1 MASMPQA
8 PQPADALCDLVTTLW
23 ASAQAAGW
31 LTPPREDGWWIR
43 VCNARSRSPAQGWKL
58 HISAGPGSVAAVLR
72 CALPVLLADDANFKV
87 IASIE
92 RLRTL
97 NDGAAGLSQVG
108 KCITVYPNDE
118 PQALR
123 LARALDLATRGLAG
137 PAIPSDRPL
146 AAGSLVHYRYG
157 SFAARLVQSPGGA
170 IEWALAQPDGTLV
183 PDVRAV
189 GCYRPAWA
197 VDPFVAAG
205 VADAPVPPEDLID
218 ERYLVIETL
227 AQSARGT
234 VARAIDLRRL
244 RRCVLKR
251 AARHAQLSRSGQD
264 ARDRLRHEADVL
276 ARLAPDARVPRVFDL
291 IEHAGDLIL
300 VLEDLAGEPLSA
312 GVARLARRGCT
323 LPESRVTRLACALAA
338 LLQTIHDQGLVYRD
352 LKPANVILGAD
363 DQVSLIDFELA
374 HGLDS
379 ALPAVGRGTTGYM
392 SPQQAD
398 GAPPCT
404 ADDVYSLGALLYYA
418 ATGAEPGFTPQPD
431 APLSRSLDLL
441 NPTLSPALSTIIHC
455 CLLPDPSARPSLRAL
470 AALLAAARDNPSAA
484 PLAGSSTQSPHATPD
499 AAQFRR
505 LARRLAD
512 SLCAAA
518 RWLPDGRGPVWEC
531 ALYNESGIWS
541 RDLYAGS
548 AGTLLVLALLVA
560 ELGDAPAAA
569 LLRQGIAALL
579 RAPRPAGAPLAGLY
593 FGESGLALVAC
604 AAGQALSDADLIAA
618 AGARGHAVAALPC
631 HGPDLMT
638 GAAGRIRLHLLLWE
652 ATADPGQFAHA
663 VAMGELLLALAE
675 PIDGGLCWTL
685 PPDYGSLRGKSLLG
699 YAHGAA
705 GIGDALLDLFAAT
718 RDARFGVAAQAAA
731 RWIMAQ
737 ATPALNDGSGLIW
750 PKEPGGDPAGGSW
763 CHGAAGIGRF
773 LLHLAT
779 RGGVAEAASMA
790 ERAAWMV
797 GRGARWSGPTQCH
810 GLTGNI
816 GFLLDM
822 FQTTGA
828 HAYLDAAYA
837 QARLLDGFIVEQDG
851 RLVCQSDLPAVFTP
865 DLMLGYGGVIL
876 CLLRLS
882 QPERRFS
889 ALKALGL

>member
-1 MASMPQA
+1 MARIPEG
-8 PQPADALCDLVTTLW
+8 QPAAESLYDLVAALCS
-23 ASAQAAGW
+23 SAQAAGW
-31 LTPPREDGWWIR
+31 LTPPRMDGWWIR
-43 VCNARSRSPAQGWKL
+43 VCNAHARSPAQGWKL

-72 CALPVLLADDANFKV
+72 CALPVLLAEDANFKV

-97 NDGAAGLSQVG
+97 NDGEAGLSQVG
-108 KCITVYPNDE
+108 KCITVYPNDD

-146 AAGSLVHYRYG
+146 ASGSLVHYRYG
-157 SFAARLVQSPGGA
+157 SFATRLVQMPNGA

-189 GCYRPAWA
+189 GCYRPAWT

-205 VADAPVPPEDLID
+205 VAAAPSPPEALID
-218 ERYLVIETL
+218 GRYLVLETL

-234 VARAIDLRRL
+234 VARAIDLRQL

-264 ARDRLRHEADVL
+264 ARDRLRHEAAVL
-276 ARLAPDARVPRVFDL
+276 TRLAPDARVPRVFDL

-300 VLEDLAGEPLSA
+300 VLADLAGEPLSEC
-312 GVARLARRGCT
+312 VARLARRGCT
-323 LPESRVTRLACALAA
+323 LPEARVVRLGSALAV

-352 LKPANVILGAD
+352 LKPANVILDAG
-363 DQVSLIDFELA
+363 DQVYLIDFELA
-374 HGLDS
+374 HSLDS
-379 ALPAVGRGTTGYM
+379 ALPPAGRGTTGYM
-392 SPQQAD
+392 SPQQAG
-398 GAPPCT
+398 GAPPCM
-404 ADDVYSLGALLYYA
+404 ADDVYSLGALLYCA
-418 ATGAEPGFTPQPD
+418 ATGAEPGFTPQPY
-431 APLSRSLDLL
+431 APLSRPLDLL
-441 NPTLSPALSTIIHC
+441 NPTLSPALSTLISR
-455 CLLPDPSARPSLRAL
+455 CLLPEPSARPSLREL
-470 AALLAAARDNPSAA
+470 AALLAAVGDNPSAA
-484 PLAGSSTQSPHATPD
+484 PLTGISTQSPRPTPN
-499 AAQFRR
+499 AKQFRH

-512 SLCAAA
+512 ALCADA

-531 ALYNESGIWS
+531 ALYHEAGIWP

-560 ELGDAPAAA
+560 EFRDAQDAS

-579 RAPRPAGAPLAGLY
+579 GAPRPAGAPLAGLY
-593 FGESGLALVAC
+593 FGEGGIALAAL
-604 AAGQALSDADLIAA
+604 AAGQALGDADLIAA
-618 AGARGHAVAALPC
+618 AGERGHAVAELPC

-652 ATADPGQFAHA
+652 ATADPGQLVHA
-663 VAMGELLLALAE
+663 VALGELLLALAE
-675 PIDGGLCWTL
+675 PIGGGLRWPL
-685 PPDYGSLRGKSLLG
+685 PADYGSLGGKSLLG

-718 RDARFGVAAQAAA
+718 CDERFRTAALAAA

-737 ATPALNDGSGLIW
+737 AMPALSDGSGLIW
-750 PKEPGGDPAGGSW
+750 PKETGGDPGGGFW
-763 CHGAAGIGRF
+763 CHGAAGIGRL
-773 LLHLAT
+773 LLHLAAQSDVT
-779 RGGVAEAASMA
+779 EVARMA
-790 ERAAWMV
+790 ERAARMV
-797 GRGARWSGPTQCH
+797 GRGAGWSGPTQCH
-810 GLTGNI
+810 GLVGNI

-828 HAYLDAAYA
+828 CAYLDAAYA

-889 ALKALGL
+889 VLRALGL